1 MVATLLRTE
10 RLDVLTRW
18 RPPDLDAYFALNTD
32 PEVMAHLGGPMT
44 REASDGFARYGE
56 AFHEREGLGL
66 LPVVRRADDVLLGM
80 CGLHRHRWYPDDVE
94 VGWRFARHAWG
105 HGYATESAAAWL
117 HRGFA
122 DLGLPR
128 IISITTPDNLRS
140 QAVMR
145 RLGLT
150 FDHAATQVQRDG
162 SPIDVVVHSITAAA
176 FAAQGRLTTQP

>member
-1 MVATLLRTE
+1 MLLSTE
-10 RLDVLTRW
+10 RLEVPVSWDVY
-18 RPPDLDAYFALNTD
+18 LDAYHALNTD
-32 PEVMAHLGGPMT
+32 PEVMEHLSGPMT

-56 AFHEREGLGL
+56 AWYEREGLGL
-66 LPVVRRADDVLLGM
+66 LPVVRRSDGAFLGM

-105 HGYATESAAAWL
+105 AGYATEAATAWL

-128 IISITTPDNLRS
+128 AISITTPANLRS

-145 RLGLT
+145 RLGMHV
-150 FDHAATQVQRDG
+150 DHTATHAMLDG
-162 SPIDVVVHSITAAA
+162 TPIDVVVHAVGAQEWLAAHA
-176 FAAQGRLTTQP
+176 